1 MEELLEVTRKQ
12 LRFQKI
18 ITGCL
23 VLIIVMLL
31 AAGRVMADKVNQ
43 MNTVMQEAME
53 KIDSIDVDGINDAID
68 STNRMLESADEFA
81 QAVDSVTGK
90 VQEFNSWFSGIF
102 GN

>member
-12 LRFQKI
+12 LRVQKI

-23 VLIIVMLL
+23 VLIIAMLL
-31 AAGRVMADKVNQ
+31 AAGAVMADKVNQ
-43 MNTVMQEAME
+43 MNTVLQEAIE

-68 STNRMLESADEFA
+68 STNRMLESADEFSE
-81 QAVDSVTGK
+81 AVDSVTDK
-90 VQEFNSWFSGIF
+90 VQQFGGWFSGIF

>member
-23 VLIIVMLL
+23 VFIIAMLL
-31 AAGRVMADKVNQ
+31 AAGAAMADKMNQ
-43 MNTVMQEAME
+43 MSVVMQEA
-53 KIDSIDVDGINDAID
+53 IDSIGRIDVDGINDVIE
-68 STNRMLESADEFA
+68 STNQMLESADEFS